1 MSKFKT
7 RPAPAPP
14 KDVTT
19 NSLFLAETVDLPPL
33 PSDEAEE
40 PKRSRGR
47 PKLEE
52 ADKSGRKGF
61 ATRIMPDTLA
71 DIDAITR
78 GLRLRSQGEVIERA
92 VAMLKADLLTRVRAE
107 LGALEEVE
115 ALAMSYKVD

>member
-7 RPAPAPP
+7 RPAPP

-19 NSLFLAETVDLPPL
+19 NSLFLAETLDLPPV

-40 PKRSRGR
+40 TKRGRGR

-92 VAMLKADLLTRVRAE
+92 VAMLKGDLLARVREE
-107 LGALEEVE
+107 LGPLEEVE